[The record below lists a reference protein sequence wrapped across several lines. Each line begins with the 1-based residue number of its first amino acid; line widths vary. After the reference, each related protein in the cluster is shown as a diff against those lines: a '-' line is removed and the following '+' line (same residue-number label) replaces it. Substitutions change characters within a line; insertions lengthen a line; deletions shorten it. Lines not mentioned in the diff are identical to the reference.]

1 MVNRMILTFDEVL
14 ESVENLEISQ
24 KEMLIDIVQKRMSLQ
39 RRNEIITDVRN
50 SRKDYAAGNVNRGSS
65 KDLMREILRWL
76 I

>member
-65 KDLMREILRWL
+65 KDLMREILR
-76 I
+76 